1 VAATIKEIG
10 VSLALTML
18 AVVVVVSLFLQS
30 WRATLIVALAIP
42 VSLVGTF
49 AVLYTLGYSANTL
62 SLFAIILALT
72 MVVDDAIVVVESVET
87 LMAEGQS
94 RTAATALAL
103 RQIAGPVIATTLVLL
118 AVFVPVA
125 LLPGIVG
132 ELYRQF
138 AVTLSTAVTLSSL
151 VALTLTPAL
160 CAMLLRPRPE
170 QPAAFSWVQPRA
182 GRHARLLHPH
192 RERLQPPPVAGAAGH
207 RRRGGRGGV
216 QLYVDAK
223 RLPAAGGSGLLLCQ
237 RSAAGSGLAGAHR
250 SGDDHRAS

>member
-1 VAATIKEIG
+1 
-10 VSLALTML
+10 M
-18 AVVVVVSLFLQS
+18 
-30 WRATLIVALAIP
+30 
-42 VSLVGTF
+42 GTF
-49 AVLYTLGYSANTL
+49 AVLYSLGYSANTL

-138 AVTLSTAVTLSSL
+138 AVTLYRGDPFKPGGADPDASAVRD
-151 VALTLTPAL
+151 AA
-160 CAMLLRPRPE
+160 APRP
-170 QPAAFSWVQPRA
+170 QRPAALFRGFNRGLDSTRR
-182 GRHARLLHPH
+182 GYTRLVSVFNRRPL
-192 RERLQPPPVAGAAGH
+192 AGA
-207 RRRGGRGGV
+207 GGDRCGGCGGGV
-216 QLYVDAK
+216 QLYLDAK
-223 RLPAAGGSGLLLCQ
+223 RLPAAGRSGLLLCQ
-237 RSAAGSGLAGAHR
+237 RSAAGSGLAGAYR
-250 SGDDHRAS
+250 SGDGHGARAYCSEPGGGGCDSGLRV

>member
-1 VAATIKEIG
+1 
-10 VSLALTML
+10 
-18 AVVVVVSLFLQS
+18 
-30 WRATLIVALAIP
+30 
-42 VSLVGTF
+42 
-49 AVLYTLGYSANTL
+49 
-62 SLFAIILALT
+62 

-182 GRHARLLHPH
+182 GRHARFLHPH
-192 RERLQPPPVAGAAGH
+192 REVFNLRPWLALLATAGAAAVVAFSFTSMPKASC
-207 RRRGGRGGV
+207 RRRIR
-216 QLYVDAK
+216 ATS
-223 RLPAAGGSGLLLCQ
+223 LPAFSC
-237 RSAAGSGLAGAHR
+237 RKRPRWSAPKR
-250 SGDDHRAS
+250 